1 MMRDAFQT
9 RILAVALAVATLG
22 VCVLAGFNLSQEL
35 GTEFPTD
42 GVTWVEAQGW
52 LRADRVPADSPGSR
66 AGIRTGDILE
76 AINGESTP
84 RVASQVRAMYS
95 NGIWEHAASYTIYRS
110 LPEMRG
116 PGAQE
121 MESSARF
128 PVQVYLEPADRSTA
142 QGSRLI
148 ALVYL
153 FIGLYVLLRRWTAP
167 KSLHFYVF
175 CLVSFVLYAFRST
188 GEPGIFDRA
197 IYWGNLV
204 ATMLQPALFLHLA
217 VSFSGAGGADEGAAA
232 NVRKGLGRRL
242 LPALLYVPGA
252 YLAGLQVWAIERWSA
267 TGVLSHRLDQFSVV
281 YMAAYY
287 VAAAMIFYR
296 RYQRAGSPLER
307 QQLKWLTRGTML
319 AVGPFTVYAIL
330 FLCGVAVPTLLAKV
344 VLLFLALLPLT
355 FSWAIV
361 RYRLM
366 DVDLIFKRGV
376 TYTLATAALVG
387 FYFLA
392 VGVTSEM
399 VHARFPSFGYMG
411 PIVAILVVG
420 LSFDPLKRMIQA
432 WVDRVFDQKS
442 FDYRETL
449 IDFGRSLNSQ
459 TDLRALVDSIVERLP
474 ETLLVT
480 RVAVFLAAE
489 KDADSGGGGADGEGN
504 GNARQNGS
512 ANENGAAKPRGHF
525 ELAASHGL
533 ANLDVEEMRGLDV
546 RFLDFDRWDADD
558 HIFLENPQQVLR
570 LPDEQQRSAGL
581 LDLNYYLPCRVANR
595 EGGGTRTVAV
605 LGLGRT
611 DAGDFLSSE
620 DMEVLGSLAGYIGI
634 AIQNAQLYRRLEQKI
649 GEFERLK
656 EFHENIVESIHIG
669 VFAVDLND
677 RIESWNAQMEAMYAR
692 SRGEALGQPLGAIF
706 PPEFMAHFDS
716 VRGEQGTHTF
726 YKIRL
731 LLPAGETRVAN
742 IAIAPLLTRDFAVV
756 GRIVLVDDITDR
768 MELEAQLTQAE
779 KLSSIGLLAAGVAHE
794 VNTPLAV
801 ISSYTQMLA
810 KQMRP
815 MMEQDK
821 RLAPVLEKITQQTF
835 RASEI
840 VNGLLNFSRTGGSE
854 FGTIDL
860 NRLLLDTL
868 TLVEHQFKTA
878 QIRVETELDQDLP
891 RIQGNE
897 GKLQQ
902 VVLNLLLNARDAMH
916 GSANGRIRI
925 ATQQRAG
932 RVTVVVQDF
941 GDGIEPEHLHRIFD
955 PFFTTK
961 AEPGKGQHKGT
972 GLGLAVSY
980 GIMQEHGGKMQV
992 ESTVGVG
999 TTFRLEFPVTAA
1011 AGAGRS
1017 VAGPPAEVPAAAAE
1031 STATAPV
1038 EGTDAETGEPRSMV
1052 HV

>member
-1 MMRDAFQT
+1 
-9 RILAVALAVATLG
+9 
-22 VCVLAGFNLSQEL
+22 
-35 GTEFPTD
+35 
-42 GVTWVEAQGW
+42 
-52 LRADRVPADSPGSR
+52 
-66 AGIRTGDILE
+66 
-76 AINGESTP
+76 
-84 RVASQVRAMYS
+84 
-95 NGIWEHAASYTIYRS
+95 
-110 LPEMRG
+110 
-116 PGAQE
+116 
-121 MESSARF
+121 
-128 PVQVYLEPADRSTA
+128 
-142 QGSRLI
+142 
-148 ALVYL
+148 
-153 FIGLYVLLRRWTAP
+153 
-167 KSLHFYVF
+167 
-175 CLVSFVLYAFRST
+175 
-188 GEPGIFDRA
+188 
-197 IYWGNLV
+197 
-204 ATMLQPALFLHLA
+204 
-217 VSFSGAGGADEGAAA
+217 
-232 NVRKGLGRRL
+232 
-242 LPALLYVPGA
+242 
-252 YLAGLQVWAIERWSA
+252 LQVWAIERWSA
-267 TGVLSHRLDQFSVV
+267 TGVLSHRLDQIGVV
-281 YMAAYY
+281 YMAFYY
-287 VAAAMIFYR
+287 VAAAVVFYR
-296 RYQRAGSPLER
+296 RYLRAGSPLER
-307 QQLKWLTRGTML
+307 QQLKWLTRGTLL
-319 AVGPFTVYAIL
+319 AVGPFTLYAIL
-330 FLCGVAVPTLLAKV
+330 FLCGVTVPALLAKV

-376 TYTLATAALVG
+376 TYTLATAAIVG

-392 VGVTSEM
+392 VGITSEV
-399 VHARFPSFGYMG
+399 VHARFPSFGYLG
-411 PIVAILVVG
+411 PIAAILVVG
-420 LSFDPLKRMIQA
+420 LSFDPLRRMIQA

-459 TDLRALVDSIVERLP
+459 TDLGALVDSIVERLP

-480 RVAVFLAAE
+480 RVAVFLAKE
-489 KDADSGGGGADGEGN
+489 DGVDSGGAGVDGKADPG
-504 GNARQNGS
+504 
-512 ANENGAAKPRGHF
+512 GHF

-533 ANLDVEEMRGLDV
+533 ANLQAEELRTLDV
-546 RFLDFDRWDADD
+546 RFLDFDRKGSDD

-570 LPDEQQRSAGL
+570 LPDEQKKSAGL

-595 EGGGTRTVAV
+595 EGGGRRTVAI

-611 DAGDFLSSE
+611 DTGDFLSSE

-677 RIESWNAQMEAMYAR
+677 RIESWNTQMEAMYAR

-706 PPEFMAHFDS
+706 PPEFMTRFDS
-716 VRGEQGTHTF
+716 VRDEQGTHTF
-726 YKIRL
+726 YKVRL

-810 KQMRP
+810 KQMLP
-815 MMEQDK
+815 MMEKDK

-854 FGTIDL
+854 FSAIDL

-878 QIRVETELDQDLP
+878 QIRVETELERELP

-916 GSANGRIRI
+916 GSGDGRIRI
-925 ATQQRAG
+925 VTQQMAG
-932 RVTVVVQDF
+932 RVMVVVQDF
-941 GDGIEPEHLHRIFD
+941 GGGIEPEHLHRIFD

-961 AEPGKGQHKGT
+961 AEPRTGQHKGT

-999 TTFRLEFPVTAA
+999 TTFRLEFP
-1011 AGAGRS
+1011 
-1017 VAGPPAEVPAAAAE
+1017 AAAAE
-1031 STATAPV
+1031 SASRMVAGSAAAKSP
-1038 EGTDAETGEPRSMV
+1038 DAAVAESKDADTGEPRSAV

>member
-1 MMRDAFQT
+1 MMRDALQT
-9 RILAVALAVATLG
+9 RILAVALALATLG

-35 GTEFPTD
+35 GVEFPTD
-42 GVTWVEAQGW
+42 GVVWVEVQGG
-52 LRADRVPADSPGSR
+52 LQADRVPTDSPAWG
-66 AGIRTGDILE
+66 AGIRPGDILQS
-76 AINGESTP
+76 INGEPTP
-84 RVASQVRAMYS
+84 RLSSQVREMYS
-95 NGIWEHAASYTIYRS
+95 NGLWDHAANYSIIRPMRS
-110 LPEMRG
+110 AS
-116 PGAQE
+116 GAGA
-121 MESSARF
+121 MAS
-128 PVQVYLEPADRSTA
+128 VLYQVWLEPADRSMA

-153 FIGLYVLLRRWTAP
+153 LIGLYVLFRRWTAP
-167 KSLHFYVF
+167 KSLHFYIF

-188 GEPGIFDRA
+188 GEPGLFDQV
-197 IYWGNLV
+197 ISWGNLL
-204 ATMLQPALFLHLA
+204 ATMLQPALFLHFA
-217 VSFSGAGGADEGAAA
+217 VSFSDLSEADEGAAA
-232 NVRKGLGRRL
+232 KAQSRLGRYL
-242 LPALLYVPGA
+242 LPTLLYVPGA
-252 YLAGLQVWAIERWSA
+252 FLVGLQVWAIERWSA
-267 TGVLSHRLDQFSVV
+267 TGILSHRLDQIHYG
-281 YMAAYY
+281 YMALYY
-287 VAAAMIFYR
+287 VSAAVVFYQRYR
-296 RYQRAGSPLER
+296 RAESPLER
-307 QQLKWLTRGTML
+307 QQLKWLTRGTLL
-319 AVGPFTVYAIL
+319 AVGPFTVMYAIP
-330 FLCGVAVPTLLAKV
+330 FLVGFTVPILLSKL
-344 VLLFLALLPLT
+344 VLLFLAMLPLT

-392 VGVTSEM
+392 VGITSEM
-399 VHARFPSFGYMG
+399 VHAKFPSFGYVG

-459 TDLRALVDSIVERLP
+459 TDLRALVNSIVQRLP

-480 RVAVFLAAE
+480 RVAVFLAMEDGAE
-489 KDADSGGGGADGEGN
+489 SGGDGGN
-504 GNARQNGS
+504 GQARQNGS
-512 ANENGAAKPRGHF
+512 PKEIGEARLGGHF

-533 ANLDVEEMRGLDV
+533 ANLEAAELRELDV
-546 RFLDFDRWDADD
+546 RFLDFDRKGSDD

-570 LPDEQQRSAGL
+570 LPDEQRKSAGL

-595 EGGGTRTVAV
+595 EGGGRRTVAI

-611 DAGDFLSSE
+611 DNGDFLSSE

-669 VFAVDLND
+669 VFAVDLED

-692 SRGEALGQPLGAIF
+692 SRSEALGQRLAAIF

-716 VRGEQGTHTF
+716 VRNEQGTHTF

-731 LLPAGETRVAN
+731 LLPTGETRVAN

-821 RLAPVLEKITQQTF
+821 RLAPVLDKITQQTF

-854 FGTIDL
+854 FSSIDL

-868 TLVEHQFKTA
+868 MLVDHQFKTA
-878 QIRVETELDQDLP
+878 RIRVETELDQELP

-916 GSANGRIRI
+916 DSAEGRMRI
-925 ATQQRAG
+925 TTQQKSG
-932 RVTVVVQDF
+932 RVTVIVQDF
-941 GDGIEPEHLHRIFD
+941 GNGIEPEHLHRIFD

-961 AEPGKGQHKGT
+961 SKPGNGQHKGT

-992 ESTVGVG
+992 ESEVGVG
-999 TTFRLEFPVTAA
+999 TTFRLEFPS
-1011 AGAGRS
+1011 AGASRM
-1017 VAGPPAEVPAAAAE
+1017 VAGPSEVTE
-1031 STATAPV
+1031 STEDAAHAPTSTV
-1038 EGTDAETGEPRSMV
+1038 SV
-1052 HV
+1052 

>member
-1 MMRDAFQT
+1 MRDAFQT

-22 VCVLAGFNLSQEL
+22 VCILAGFNLSQEF
-35 GTEFPTD
+35 GVEFPTD
-42 GVTWVEAQGW
+42 GVVWVEVQGG
-52 LRADRVPADSPGSR
+52 LRADRVPTDSPAYK
-66 AGIRTGDILE
+66 AGIRRGDILE
-76 AINGESTP
+76 AINGEPTP
-84 RVASQVRAMYS
+84 RLASQERAMS
-95 NGIWEHAASYTIYRS
+95 ENGIYDHAAAYEIVRPAS
-110 LPEMRG
+110 ERG
-116 PGAQE
+116 LGSVAP
-121 MESSARF
+121 F
-128 PVQVYLEPADRSTA
+128 PVQVFLEAADRSTD

-153 FIGLYVLLRRWTAP
+153 LIGLYVLFRRWTAP

-188 GEPGIFDRA
+188 GEPGLFDRV
-197 IYWGNLV
+197 IYWGNLI
-204 ATMLQPALFLHLA
+204 ANMLQPALFLHFA
-217 VSFSGAGGADEGAAA
+217 VSFSDAAGAEEHAAA
-232 NVRKGLGRRL
+232 KTRNRLGRSL

-252 YLAGLQVWAIERWSA
+252 YLVGLQGWAIERWSA
-267 TGVLSHRLDQFSVV
+267 TGVLSHRLDQIGVG
-281 YMAAYY
+281 YMAIYY
-287 VAAAMIFYR
+287 VVAAVVFHS
-296 RYQRAGSPLER
+296 RYLRAGSPLER
-307 QQLKWLTRGTML
+307 QQLKWLTRGTLL
-319 AVGPFTVYAIL
+319 AVGPFTLLYAIPYL
-330 FLCGVAVPTLLAKV
+330 LGFTVPTLLSKF

-376 TYTLATAALVG
+376 TYTLATAAIVG
-387 FYFLA
+387 LYF
-392 VGVTSEM
+392 GVIALSGEI
-399 VHARFPSFGYMG
+399 VHTRL
-411 PIVAILVVG
+411 PILGSGGLLVAIMVTGLV
-420 LSFDPLKRMIQA
+420 FDPLKRAIQA
-432 WVDRVFDQKS
+432 KVDRIFDQKS

-449 IDFGRSLNSQ
+449 IEFGRSLNSQ

-480 RVAVFLAAE
+480 RVAVFLAME
-489 KDADSGGGGADGEGN
+489 DDSDSGGGGADGAGN
-504 GNARQNGS
+504 GKARQNS
-512 ANENGAAKPRGHF
+512 LAQENGAAKPGSHF
-525 ELAASHGL
+525 ELTASHGL
-533 ANLDVEEMRGLDV
+533 TNLETEELRTLDV
-546 RFLDFDRWDADD
+546 RFLDFNRRDSDD

-570 LPDEQQRSAGL
+570 LPDAQQKSAGL

-595 EGGGTRTVAV
+595 EGGGTRTVAI

-611 DAGDFLSSE
+611 DDGDFLSSE

-656 EFHENIVESIHIG
+656 EFHENIVESIHVG
-669 VFAVDLND
+669 VFAVDLED

-692 SRGEALGQPLGAIF
+692 SRGEALGQRLAAIF

-716 VRGEQGTHTF
+716 VRGEQGPHTF

-768 MELEAQLTQAE
+768 LELEAQLTQAE

-821 RLAPVLEKITQQTF
+821 RLAPVLDKITQQTF

-854 FGTIDL
+854 FGSIDL

-868 TLVEHQFKTA
+868 TLVDHQFKTA
-878 QIRVETELDQDLP
+878 QIRVETELDRELP

-925 ATQQRAG
+925 VTQQRPG

-961 AEPGKGQHKGT
+961 SKPGNGQHKGT

-992 ESTVGVG
+992 ESELGVG
-999 TTFRLEFPVTAA
+999 TTFRLEFPL
-1011 AGAGRS
+1011 AGASRM
-1017 VAGPPAEVPAAAAE
+1017 VAGPAAEVA
-1031 STATAPV
+1031 
-1038 EGTDAETGEPRSMV
+1038 EGTDETAREPRSTV
-1052 HV
+1052 PV